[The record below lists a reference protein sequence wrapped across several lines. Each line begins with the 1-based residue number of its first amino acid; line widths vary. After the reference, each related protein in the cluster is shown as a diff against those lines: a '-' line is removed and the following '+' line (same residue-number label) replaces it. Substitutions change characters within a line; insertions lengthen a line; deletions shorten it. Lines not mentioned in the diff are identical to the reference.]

1 MRDFTI
7 FMLILFI
14 LAALMFG
21 ATESEVTLKIAT
33 LLWIILAA
41 LVISAIW
48 TILLIANLI
57 GDGIK
62 KWKD

>member
-1 MRDFTI
+1 MRDLTI
-7 FMLILFI
+7 FTLILLI
-14 LAALMFG
+14 LAALLCG

-41 LVISAIW
+41 SLISAIW
-48 TILLIANLI
+48 TILLLANLI

-62 KWKD
+62 KLKE